1 MRLDG
6 TVKRTKVVEENVA
19 VELVLS
25 AEETETVEDTIKL
38 LVNIIN
44 CGECH
49 GVDCSKLRTAAGIL
63 AELTDG
69 ELIED

>member
-1 MRLDG
+1 MKLNG
-6 TVKRTKVVEENVA
+6 TVRKTKVVEENVA

-25 AEETETVEDTIKL
+25 AEETETVEDTINL

-49 GVDCSKLRTAAGIL
+49 CSKIRTAANIL
-63 AELTDG
+63 AELAGG